1 MRLPVAPAEENPS
14 QGSFLRAIRWLYH
27 FHFQDERRERLFLAS
42 VGFLLTFG
50 VVRLITHMIRAG
62 VGPFHNVSSG
72 ALHIHHLVWGIL
84 ILLLVGYAWLIQ
96 SGGDWLSHVTAF
108 AFGVGAALTLDEFA
122 LWLNFEDVYWTRQGR
137 ESIDAV
143 VIFAALLAVGFWG
156 YPLMADFA
164 RRFIRRR
171 T

>member
-1 MRLPVAPAEENPS
+1 MRLPEAPADENPS
-14 QGSFLRAIRWLYH
+14 RGSFLRAIRWLYH

-50 VVRLITHMIRAG
+50 IVRLITHMIRAG
-62 VGPFHNVSSG
+62 VAPFHDISSG
-72 ALHIHHLVWGIL
+72 TLHVHHLVWGIL

-96 SGGDWLSHVTAF
+96 AGSDWLSHLTAF

-156 YPLMADFA
+156 YPLIADFA
-164 RRFIRRR
+164 RRFLRRL

>member
-1 MRLPVAPAEENPS
+1 MRLPEAPAEENSSP
-14 QGSFLRAIRWLYH
+14 GSFVRATRWLYH

-62 VGPFHNVSSG
+62 VGP
-72 ALHIHHLVWGIL
+72 LHDISNGTLHVHHLVWGIL
-84 ILLLVGYAWLIQ
+84 LLLLVGYVWLLQ
-96 SGGDWLSHVTAF
+96 PSGTWASRLTAF

-156 YPLMADFA
+156 YPLMIAFG
-164 RRFIRRR
+164 RRFVRRNK
-171 T
+171 